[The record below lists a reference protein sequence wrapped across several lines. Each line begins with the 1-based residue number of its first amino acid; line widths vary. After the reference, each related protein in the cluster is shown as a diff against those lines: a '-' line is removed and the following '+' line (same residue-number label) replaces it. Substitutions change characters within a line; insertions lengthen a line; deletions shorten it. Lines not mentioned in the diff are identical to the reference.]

1 MPLGSS
7 IVRPDSSECGIFYVK
22 YHNMVTKTIS
32 RNAQRVALLQEWW
45 EAKSK
50 TFSMLAGEEFT
61 HGEVVIAHVVLVAVL
76 ALVGIGGA
84 L

>member
-7 IVRPDSSECGIFYVK
+7 IWRPDSSECGIFYVK
-22 YHNMVTKTIS
+22 YPNMVTKTIS
-32 RNAQRVALLQEWW
+32 RNAQRVAQLQEWW

-50 TFSMLAGEEFT
+50 TFSMFAGEEFT

-76 ALVGIGGA
+76 AVIGIGGA

>member
-1 MPLGSS
+1 
-7 IVRPDSSECGIFYVK
+7 
-22 YHNMVTKTIS
+22 MVTKTIS
-32 RNAQRVALLQEWW
+32 RNAQQVAQLQEWW

-50 TFSMLAGEEFT
+50 TFSMFAGEEFT

-76 ALVGIGGA
+76 AVIGIGGA